1 MCGGVVVMDAR
12 CLYMSC
18 GDVLPKPGMSGV
30 GDALNNASILTIS
43 TSSGIL
49 RYPKGWSTTNVA
61 DEPMGSISH
70 EVVDCGNKLSVEG
83 IV

>member
-1 MCGGVVVMDAR
+1 MPIHALRGCSAQAWDEWCGGCIEQCINIDNIDE
-12 CLYMSC
+12 LWY
-18 GDVLPKPGMSGV
+18 LKIPKE
-30 GDALNNASILTIS
+30 
-43 TSSGIL
+43 
-49 RYPKGWSTTNVA
+49 WSTTNVA

>member
-30 GDALNNASILTIS
+30 GDALNNASISTIS

-49 RYPKGWSTTNVA
+49 KYLKNGAPPTW
-61 DEPMGSISH
+61 PMSRWGR
-70 EVVDCGNKLSVEG
+70 
-83 IV
+83 